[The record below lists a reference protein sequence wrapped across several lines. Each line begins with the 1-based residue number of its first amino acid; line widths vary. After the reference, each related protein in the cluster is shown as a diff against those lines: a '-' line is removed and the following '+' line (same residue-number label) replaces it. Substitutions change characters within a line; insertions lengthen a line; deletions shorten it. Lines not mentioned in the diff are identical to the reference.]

1 MNRPGNQK
9 QQEEKKNPAGK
20 IVAVVIV
27 LVVIAAA
34 VMIGIRIPDTMELER
49 QMDAAA
55 LAISNDG
62 VTALAGA
69 IEQHPRAANRAGAIL
84 LVNEMIGV
92 MVSEAVPKTDFRTL
106 ESIEKEL
113 NENTAWKPYAS
124 EANRKILADAWNEVI
139 RRMQEEHDKL
149 VDLKA
154 VALRIQ
160 NAPVPRIADIAEF
173 YDFKLPAGF
182 AAARPVQMATAFA
195 AAVAIKNQELAASIL
210 GDASDPEALRAGTE
224 EPCRECDSKGSVPCR
239 SCTANPGKCPTC
251 KGTGVMKVSRLV
263 DNQVQ
268 ATEQPCTR
276 CKGTGECVVCKG
288 TGKRDC
294 FYCKG
299 TARRTNTDIAAMTM
313 KKGLKNLIDQI
324 DAQAGELERL
334 KSKVT
339 P

>member
-69 IEQHPRAANRAGAIL
+69 IEQHPRAANRAGAVL

-154 VALRIQ
+154 VALWIQ

-195 AAVAIKNQELAASIL
+195 AAVCAAPQRR
-210 GDASDPEALRAGTE
+210 PENPPGNRRYLHE
-224 EPCRECDSKGSVPCR
+224 SKGLFYQGNYTGQPDPDL
-239 SCTANPGKCPTC
+239 SCPRQRLATAC
-251 KGTGVMKVSRLV
+251 
-263 DNQVQ
+263 
-268 ATEQPCTR
+268 
-276 CKGTGECVVCKG
+276 
-288 TGKRDC
+288 
-294 FYCKG
+294 
-299 TARRTNTDIAAMTM
+299 
-313 KKGLKNLIDQI
+313 
-324 DAQAGELERL
+324 RL
-334 KSKVT
+334 KMRAW
-339 P
+339 